1 MNYKILVQVVEY
13 SDDTQRDEYKLD
25 LLSFAK
31 VAHIET
37 LRELMIPGMD
47 CFEVDLDALP
57 EHAQLEYL
65 QALNILRVRNPHY
78 HVELRDSEDNTY
90 F

>member
-1 MNYKILVQVVEY
+1 MKYKIRVQVVEY
-13 SDDTQRDEYKLD
+13 SDDTQRDEYKRD
-25 LLSFAK
+25 LLSFARN
-31 VAHIET
+31 ARIEP
-37 LRELMIPGMD
+37 LKELMIPGMD

-57 EHAQLEYL
+57 EHIQLEYL

-78 HVELRDSEDNTY
+78 HVELRDSEGNSY